1 MTFSRTILIT
11 MAAAAV
17 FSLAAVMPAAAQVRA
32 RQQVAER
39 LNQAR
44 ESLPD
49 RQITAAIESG
59 QILSWPKIKKL
70 AGISAYEEVS
80 DVQVCMI
87 DEVPFYILNVVSP
100 EGEAAKIALNAVDGT
115 QEVL

>member
-11 MAAAAV
+11 MAAAALLV
-17 FSLAAVMPAAAQVRA
+17 LSTALPASAQVRA
-32 RQQVAER
+32 REA
-39 LNQAR
+39 LDC
-44 ESLPD
+44 LTD
-49 RQITAAIESG
+49 RQIQAAIDSG
-59 QILSWPKIKKL
+59 QILTWPKIKRL

-80 DVQVCMI
+80 DVQVCLI
-87 DEVPFYILNVVSP
+87 DGMPFYILNVVSP

>member
-1 MTFSRTILIT
+1 

-17 FSLAAVMPAAAQVRA
+17 FSLAAAMPAAAQGRA
-32 RQQVAER
+32 REE
-39 LNQAR
+39 LDC
-44 ESLPD
+44 LTD
-49 RQITAAIESG
+49 RQIQVAIEQG
-59 QILSWPKIKKL
+59 QILSWPKIKRM

-87 DEVPFYILNVVSP
+87 EGVPYYILNVISP

-115 QEVL
+115 EELL

>member
-17 FSLAAVMPAAAQVRA
+17 FALTPVMPAFAQGGARA
-32 RQQVAER
+32 Q
-39 LNQAR
+39 LDCL
-44 ESLPD
+44 SD

-59 QILSWPKIKKL
+59 QILSWPKIKRL

-80 DVQVCMI
+80 DVQVCLI
-87 DEVPFYILNVVSP
+87 EDVPYYIVNVVSP
-100 EGEAAKIALNAVDGT
+100 GGEAAKIALNAVDGS
-115 QEVL
+115 EELL

>member
-32 RQQVAER
+32 RGDMDC
-39 LNQAR
+39 LT
-44 ESLPD
+44 D
-49 RQITAAIESG
+49 RQIQAAIESG

-100 EGEAAKIALNAVDGT
+100 EGEAATIALKAGVGT
-115 QEVL
+115 ADVL